1 MTKTQKDDYYRM
13 IRHSTFK
20 WVAQFIKKQGFFPTT
35 KHWHKER
42 YNTPYGLQKCYEA
55 FGGGMSSIRA
65 YCYERGL
72 CTDRFTARGWT
83 LQALREHIPPK
94 LHTAL
99 AGKAH
104 LSWND
109 TERLI
114 YALGISVAPLRAK
127 VDDMLQD

>member
-42 YNTPYGLQKCYEA
+42 FKTPYGLQKCYEA
-55 FGGGMSSIRA
+55 FGGGMSSIRS

-72 CTDRFTARGWT
+72 CTDRFSARGWT

-109 TERLI
+109 VERLV